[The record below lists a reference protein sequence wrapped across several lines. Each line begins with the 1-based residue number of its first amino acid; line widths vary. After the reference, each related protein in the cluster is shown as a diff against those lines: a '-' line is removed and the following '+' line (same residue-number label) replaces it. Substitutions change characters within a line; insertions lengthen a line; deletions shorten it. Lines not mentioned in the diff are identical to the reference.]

1 MPDMAEKLGVG
12 TDVRELKIGQS
23 FSNQRK
29 ADSRSSRSGSS
40 SRSGALSSPRN
51 DKGKDSSY
59 HTIRYDFKPASSNT
73 SSAGHLEV
81 DEHNGVAVKIPH
93 EGGGETN
100 FSGHQK
106 EANVKDCLLIIDH
119 ATGEI
124 TLEKLS
130 SQILVKKTRAEK
142 PEQKNNHLE
151 SSANITP
158 SNSRPHTPVN
168 SANQD
173 SVGCNK
179 TSTARNKASPR
190 GNSSLATKNVPN
202 HADIR
207 TSASKSKVIDN
218 LSSASSSEY
227 STDSDS
233 DMDVSSAQAKG
244 SIVAATSGTIAAAS
258 RTGSKSSGGV
268 VSSPNSKRP
277 SQSTRVSIPNIKEGG
292 RELKQINKTQSTSKC
307 SRGEST
313 VKQSDL
319 NDQFDDSDDSD
330 IDEESNSGGNEK
342 ADYSLKR
349 FTATS
354 VAPPERNT
362 SNSNQHN
369 SKSGTT
375 ARNRQQLESKL
386 NQSKD
391 SSNAAASDNSAA
403 IQSMPEFLNDDL
415 ELSESD
421 SDN

>member
-1 MPDMAEKLGVG
+1 MLDMAEKLGVG
-12 TDVRELKIGQS
+12 ADVRELKIGQS
-23 FSNQRK
+23 FLNQRK
-29 ADSRSSRSGSS
+29 SDTRSRAGSS
-40 SRSGALSSPRN
+40 SKNGALGSQRN
-51 DKGKDSSY
+51 DKGKESSY

-81 DEHNGVAVKIPH
+81 DEHNGVSVKIPH
-93 EGGGETN
+93 KGGGETN

-130 SQILVKKTRAEK
+130 SQIMVKKTRAEK
-142 PEQKNNHLE
+142 PEKNNHLE

-179 TSTARNKASPR
+179 TSTAGNKASPR
-190 GNSSLATKNVPN
+190 GNNSLATKNVTN
-202 HADIR
+202 HGGFR
-207 TSASKSKVIDN
+207 TSDSKSKGIDN

-227 STDSDS
+227 FTDSESDS
-233 DMDVSSAQAKG
+233 DVSSAKAKG
-244 SIVAATSGTIAAAS
+244 SFEAGTSGINAAAS
-258 RTGSKSSGGV
+258 KTGPKSSS
-268 VSSPNSKRP
+268 VSSPNSNRQP
-277 SQSTRVSIPNIKEGG
+277 QPTRTSIPNFKESG
-292 RELKQINKTQSTSKC
+292 REIKQINKTQSTLKC
-307 SRGEST
+307 SRGENT

-330 IDEESNSGGNEK
+330 MDEESNSGGNEK
-342 ADYSLKR
+342 VDYSLKR

-354 VAPPERNT
+354 VAQPERNT
-362 SNSNQHN
+362 SSSNQRN
-369 SKSGTT
+369 SRSGAI
-375 ARNRQQLESKL
+375 ARNQQQLESKV
-386 NQSKD
+386 NQSKQSSTAATSD
-391 SSNAAASDNSAA
+391 SSAA

-415 ELSESD
+415 ELSD
-421 SDN
+421 SD